1 MVSEVG
7 LKTDENKPQLG
18 EMRRPRSEAERD
30 ETPKKWGRA
39 RRSRR
44 LGIEAAWDET
54 HCTKCD
60 AMKRS
65 DAICEVRPS
74 MLCDGDATR
83 EEAQSM
89 TRWSWRCDQHK
100 KSCWCWE
107 HYGNFWTL
115 LMDLSWGRWCSRKFI
130 TRDLSGHLCYEELVK
145 EERQTKNICMI
156 IRIHRCK
163 CWWGHR

>member
-1 MVSEVG
+1 MCSLFNGKSPVYKMVSEVG

-18 EMRRPRSEAERD
+18 ARRSRSQEVRPYEMRRPRS
-30 ETPKKWGRA
+30 
-39 RRSRR
+39 
-44 LGIEAAWDET
+44 EAAWDET

-74 MLCDGDATR
+74 LPCEGDAMT

-89 TRWSWRCDQHK
+89 TRWCRQCDQHK

-107 HYGNFWTL
+107 HYRNFWTL
-115 LMDLSWGRWCSRKFI
+115 LMDLSWGRWCSRKSI
-130 TRDLSGHLCYEELVK
+130 TRELFGHLCYVELVK
-145 EERQTKNICMI
+145 EERQTEYICMI
-156 IRIHRCK
+156 I
-163 CWWGHR
+163 WQ